1 MFIQDHIDFLLSP
14 LDICFPRQNILLNS
28 FWSEKEKELKAL
40 SSKYNEFPFFQP
52 FNSEKNLRK
61 VKLSQNTK
69 RRENPKERAL
79 FVFFAN
85 WANCANVENVMFALF
100 VGANVVQTIFSFCSV
115 IAKTLCPEQL
125 NRWWPCLSSFT
136 PRVFTQLQSY
146 HRHLFKDI
154 WSKL

>member
-1 MFIQDHIDFLLSP
+1 MQKDGKI
-14 LDICFPRQNILLNS
+14 
-28 FWSEKEKELKAL
+28 
-40 SSKYNEFPFFQP
+40 
-52 FNSEKNLRK
+52 LRK
-61 VKLSQNTK
+61 GLY
-69 RRENPKERAL
+69 L
-79 FVFFAN
+79 YFFAN

-146 HRHLFKDI
+146 HRHLLDTFKTFDQSYEETWPGLTDLTWPTKMPGTDRQLTI
-154 WSKL
+154 TTDNQQEIEKDKNI